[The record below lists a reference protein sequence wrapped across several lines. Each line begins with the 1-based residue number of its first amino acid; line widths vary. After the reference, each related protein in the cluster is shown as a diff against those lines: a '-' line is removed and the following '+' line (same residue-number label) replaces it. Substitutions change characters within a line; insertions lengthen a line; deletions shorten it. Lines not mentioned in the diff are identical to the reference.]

1 MKPRM
6 IELLDNRPDVK
17 QLKGTTET
25 DLEGTVDQKEKQI
38 VLHEE
43 QKVFRTIQKVS
54 NLNYGELSN

>member
-54 NLNYGELSN
+54 NLSYD